1 MKHDRVNELLT
12 RLLSLLRNT
21 LTIIIIIP
29 SRILL
34 LLYSLFDT
42 AVLLCLFLIYIYIF
56 TGMLVIL
63 QSIAYVSCHIYSRL
77 SVTFFLTY
85 QIRWAV
91 WYQLH
96 IRYIVTFNTYTLILY
111 YRYYGLWI
119 MNVVS
124 VQLPT
129 SEKLIRGVVT

>member
-1 MKHDRVNELLT
+1 MYFYECHTIMFQNDEQRPQRNEQVKTVDIIIIQVSQVRKLKKLNLKNRKRLKHDRVNELLT

-85 QIRWAV
+85 QIR
-91 WYQLH
+91 
-96 IRYIVTFNTYTLILY
+96 
-111 YRYYGLWI
+111 
-119 MNVVS
+119 
-124 VQLPT
+124 
-129 SEKLIRGVVT
+129 